1 MIKFFDQIFLDNPV
15 KSYLLAFAVILFVLV
30 LKKFISR
37 YFAGLLFN
45 FIKRIWKGLDKKSF
59 TGLVV
64 QPLGLFL
71 VIFISIVSLHKL
83 VFPRLLEVEIY
94 NYTTSEIVHVLATIV
109 LIISFIWLLLRI
121 IDFIAVILKFKAD
134 RTTDQTDNQL
144 IVFFKDFFKVIIVFN
159 GILMIFHFAF
169 NFEIKNLLTG
179 LGLVGAA
186 LALSLRESLEN
197 LIASFIIFFD
207 KPFATGDQIKVQN
220 ITGTV
225 EKIGL
230 RSTRLRTEQKTFV
243 TVPNKQMVDTIL
255 DNLSLR
261 SQRKAELKLE
271 IGLNTSPAQL
281 DHLIKAIRKLFERK
295 EIEDSSVFLND
306 INGRYFLIQV
316 DYFTAPIVIAEFNT
330 IRQDINLQILKTL
343 EDLNIEIAGAN
354 TDIRIIQEKE

>member
-1 MIKFFDQIFLDNPV
+1 MLNFFDKIFLDNTV
-15 KSYLLAFAVILFVLV
+15 KSYLLAFAVILFVIL
-30 LKKFISR
+30 LKRFISR
-37 YFAGLLFN
+37 YVAGLLFN
-45 FIKRIWKGLDKKSF
+45 LIKRIWKDLDKRSF

-71 VIFISIVSLHKL
+71 VIFICIISLHKL
-83 VFPRLLEVEIY
+83 TFPRLLEVEIY
-94 NYTTSEIVHVLATIV
+94 KYTTSEIAHVIATIV

-121 IDFIAVILKFKAD
+121 IDFIAVILQFKAD
-134 RTTDQTDNQL
+134 ITPDQTDNQL

-159 GILMIFHFAF
+159 GALMIFHFAF
-169 NFEIKNLLTG
+169 NFEIRNLLTG

-220 ITGTV
+220 VTGTV

-271 IGLNTSPAQL
+271 IGLNTSSAQL
-281 DHLIKAIRKLFERK
+281 DNLINAIRSILGRK
-295 EIEDSSVFLND
+295 EIENFSVFLND
-306 INGRYFLIQV
+306 INGHFFLIQV
-316 DYFTAPIVIAEFNT
+316 DYFTAPIIIAEFNT
-330 IRQDINLQILKTL
+330 IRQEVNLQILKTM
-343 EDLNIEIAGAN
+343 EQMNIEISGASA
-354 TDIRIIQEKE
+354 DIRIVREKA